1 MTQQEIK
8 SFIAEGVAQG
18 LSLSKIQDALAEKGT
33 HVTYME
39 IRLLASEIETS
50 KLEKLNKPK
59 PKQEKPAPAQT
70 PAEEEAGL
78 EEDDNEDLMPPEDGD
93 GDAAPA
99 QAGKTTV
106 ELSPIAK
113 PGTVA
118 NGSVKFGSGVT
129 ADWYLDQTGRLGL
142 TNNTGKPTETDIME
156 FQEELQKL
164 FR

>member
-1 MTQQEIK
+1 
-8 SFIAEGVAQG
+8 
-18 LSLSKIQDALAEKGT
+18 
-33 HVTYME
+33 
-39 IRLLASEIETS
+39 
-50 KLEKLNKPK
+50 
-59 PKQEKPAPAQT
+59 
-70 PAEEEAGL
+70 
-78 EEDDNEDLMPPEDGD
+78 MPPEDGD

>member
-8 SFIAEGVAQG
+8 SFIAEGIAQG

-50 KLEKLNKPK
+50 ELEKLNKPK
-59 PKQEKPAPAQT
+59 PKQEKPA
-70 PAEEEAGL
+70 AGL

>member
-50 KLEKLNKPK
+50 ELEKLNKPK

-70 PAEEEAGL
+70 PAEEKAGL
-78 EEDDNEDLMPPEDGD
+78 EEDDNEDLMPPEDSA

>member
-8 SFIAEGVAQG
+8 LFIAEGVAQG

-50 KLEKLNKPK
+50 ELEKLNKPK
-59 PKQEKPAPAQT
+59 PKQEKPAPAQP
-70 PAEEEAGL
+70 PADEEAGL
-78 EEDDNEDLMPPEDGD
+78 EENDDEDLMAP
-93 GDAAPA
+93 DAADDVNAPA
-99 QAGKTTV
+99 QTGKTTV

-156 FQEELQKL
+156 FQDELQKL

>member
-1 MTQQEIK
+1 MTQEEIK
-8 SFIAEGVAQG
+8 SFIAEGIAQG

-39 IRLLASEIETS
+39 IRLLASEIETAQ
-50 KLEKLNKPK
+50 LEKLNKPK
-59 PKQEKPAPAQT
+59 PKQEKPVPPPAPQ
-70 PAEEEAGL
+70 GL
-78 EEDDNEDLMPPEDGD
+78 EEEDDEDLSAPEDD
-93 GDAAPA
+93 LAEDPA
-99 QAGKTTV
+99 SPAGQTGKTTV

-142 TNNTGKPTETDIME
+142 SNSTGKPTETDIME
-156 FQEELQKL
+156 FQDELQKL
-164 FR
+164 FSR

>member
-8 SFIAEGVAQG
+8 LFIAEGIAQG

-50 KLEKLNKPK
+50 ELEKLNKPK
-59 PKQEKPAPAQT
+59 PKQEKPAPAQP
-70 PAEEEAGL
+70 PADEEAGL
-78 EEDDNEDLMPPEDGD
+78 EENDDEDLMAP
-93 GDAAPA
+93 DAADDVNAPA
-99 QAGKTTV
+99 QTGKTTV

-156 FQEELQKL
+156 FQDELQKL

>member
-1 MTQQEIK
+1 M
-8 SFIAEGVAQG
+8 
-18 LSLSKIQDALAEKGT
+18 
-33 HVTYME
+33 VTPLPH
-39 IRLLASEIETS
+39 RR
-50 KLEKLNKPK
+50 
-59 PKQEKPAPAQT
+59 
-70 PAEEEAGL
+70 
-78 EEDDNEDLMPPEDGD
+78 
-93 GDAAPA
+93 
-99 QAGKTTV
+99 
-106 ELSPIAK
+106 AK

>member
-18 LSLSKIQDALAEKGT
+18 LSLSKIQDALTEKGT
-33 HVTYME
+33 HITYME
-39 IRLLASEIETS
+39 LRLLASEIETAE
-50 KLEKLNKPK
+50 LEKLNKPK
-59 PKQEKPAPAQT
+59 PKQEKNAPAPADQE
-70 PAEEEAGL
+70 PGM
-78 EEDDNEDLMPPEDGD
+78 EEDDDEDLVPPEDGTE
-93 GDAAPA
+93 GAAPA

-129 ADWYLDQTGRLGL
+129 ADWFLDQTGRLGL
-142 TNNTGKPTETDIME
+142 SNTTGKPTETDVME
-156 FQEELQKL
+156 FQDELQKL
-164 FR
+164 FGR